1 MNYLIKKKWQMY
13 LKAFG
18 FRDKRIALLEGQQR
32 TEEFVKKEYKEVWG
46 AYQKDLYNFTLG
58 YGYVELNGRIVF
70 QTALEDRRLQLEE
83 FAKVI
88 ASTQPKTVLEIGA
101 GSGLNLICLAIL
113 FPHIRFTGVELTREG
128 FEAFEAMLANPPLKV
143 IQYLTGVSDIKI
155 PRINFIVQSM
165 LELPFDDQC
174 FDLTYSSMSIEQIPR
189 DYKQVFKEAKRV
201 TKDWCVFYEG
211 FEDFQNFF
219 QKMYRRKVDYF
230 RGNTA
235 TLRRIGF
242 KIISVRIP
250 FSHIIYTNAFVICKI

>member
-1 MNYLIKKKWQMY
+1 MY
-13 LKAFG
+13 FKAFG
-18 FRDKRIALLEGQQR
+18 LKDKRIALLRGRQR
-32 TEEFVKKEYKEVWG
+32 TEDFVKEEYKEVWG
-46 AYQKDLYNFTLG
+46 EYQKDLYNFTLG
-58 YGYVELNGRIVF
+58 YGFVELNGRIVF

-83 FAKVI
+83 FAKI
-88 ASTQPKTVLEIGA
+88 IKSTQPKTVLEMGA

-113 FPHIRFTGVELTREG
+113 FPDVRFTGLELTRKG
-128 FEAFEAMLANPPLKV
+128 HEAFEAMVANPPIKV
-143 IQYLTGVSDIKI
+143 IQYLTGVSTIKI
-155 PRINFIVQSM
+155 PKINFIVRSM
-165 LELPFDDQC
+165 LELPFEDKT
-174 FDLTYSSMSIEQIPR
+174 FDLTYSSMAIEQIPK

-201 TKDWCVFYEG
+201 TRDWCVFYEG

-250 FSHIIYTNAFVICKI
+250 FSHIIYTNAFVICKIL